1 MGVGFV
7 LKAEVPVSQ
16 RRCGCQNREFYVEER
31 NLEKREKEKRKGME
45 AACVSG
51 ASGRK

>member
-16 RRCGCQNREFYVEER
+16 RRCGCQNRDEER